1 MTLKKMI
8 KGKSKGGYFGNAIVS
23 LGDMDGDS
31 KDGKWTKYDNKNLF
45 PYNITEKQRIYG
57 RL

>member
-1 MTLKKMI
+1 MI
-8 KGKSKGGYFGNAIVS
+8 KGKSKGGYFGNAIVN

-31 KDGKWTKYDNKNLF
+31 KDGKLTNFNKNIF
-45 PYNITEKQRIYG
+45 TYNITEKELIYG